1 MRSATALARHRT
13 RTFNRAVPLYDAA
26 IRSATPQQ
34 RAQARNWY
42 AFAGSFSRMLAY
54 AAGWSHESAAC
65 VVSAFSPRVRWDTN
79 LRKALAFACGETP
92 RGLSEHV
99 AAARRGVAD
108 GFAGLRADK
117 THNFARAI
125 WGDPFAVVIDVW
137 MCRIGGMSKEAP
149 NTTEYRALT
158 DAVNRVA
165 FDHGILP
172 AEAQALIWIVG
183 RGSAD

>member
-1 MRSATALARHRT
+1 MRTATARAAART
-13 RTFNRAVPLYDAA
+13 RLFNRAVPAYDAA
-26 IRSATPQQ
+26 IRAATPVQ
-34 RAQARNWY
+34 REQARRWY
-42 AFAGSFSRMLAY
+42 ANAGSFSRMIAH
-54 AAGWSHESAAC
+54 AAGWTPIAGAC
-65 VVSAFSPRVRWDTN
+65 VVAAFSPRVRWDTN

-92 RGLSEHV
+92 RGLADHV
-99 AAARRGVAD
+99 RAAHRGVAE

-125 WGDPFAVVIDVW
+125 WGDSFAVVIDVW
-137 MCRIGGMSKEAP
+137 MCRIAGMRKDAP